1 MRYIRAA
8 ALPLLGWNFRT
19 MHWLYYYVM
28 TFIMTILLYVC
39 SIPHGSV
46 SFVNC
51 LYLAVTA
58 LTCTGM
64 APINLSTLNTAQQV
78 LIGISFFIGSAP
90 IVSLAVLE
98 IRMRAFHTAFA
109 ARSKKKGSQ
118 EQGGTAGPESKP
130 LVAGPVGGESI
141 PGDDSEPINH
151 PTPGDIQQP
160 LQSSSWRRAQQFLSK
175 RTVGRNSAFHDL
187 TPEERKSLFTVE
199 YKAVVLLRWIVLGCI
214 IFPQIFG
221 AFSVA
226 AYFAVS
232 TGIFISVA
240 AFNNAGMSLLDQ
252 SMLAD
257 LPPNDHIAYDIRNTL
272 KYTLNYPRRVY
283 THMFP
288 MKETW
293 YLFGVLA
300 GLNSVDLVAFEVFT
314 QHDAEVMAVPRID
327 RIIDGVFQ
335 AFSVRCSG
343 FTIVSIGALNSG
355 LQSLYVGMMYVS
367 AYPITIVMRNSNV
380 YEERSL
386 GIFSDNRPPV
396 RGDSSGEEGDEP
408 HTSSNP
414 RKDRLF
420 FIKQQLEALLGYDLW
435 ALIVAT
441 TVIAFLENQK
451 YEHDPLGYSL
461 FNIIFE
467 VFSAYATIGLSIGTP
482 GQYYAL
488 SGSWTTVSKVIVI
501 GLMLRGRH
509 RSLPV
514 DIDRAV
520 QLPAE
525 DDDGRHGEDGEGEQQ
540 QRVREREREQV
551 EK

>member
-1 MRYIRAA
+1 M
-8 ALPLLGWNFRT
+8 T
-19 MHWLYYYVM
+19 M
-28 TFIMTILLYVC
+28 LLYVC

-78 LIGISFFIGSAP
+78 LLGISFFIGSAP
-90 IVSLAVLE
+90 TVSLAVLE

-118 EQGGTAGPESKP
+118 EQGGTAGPESRP
-130 LVAGPVGGESI
+130 LVAGQVGGESF
-141 PGDDSEPINH
+141 PGNDSEPMNH
-151 PTPGDIQQP
+151 PTPEDTEKP

-175 RTVGRNSAFHDL
+175 RTVGRNCAFHDL
-187 TPEERKSLFTVE
+187 TREEQKSLFTVE
-199 YKAVVLLRWIVLGCI
+199 
-214 IFPQIFG
+214 IFG
-221 AFSVA
+221 AISVA
-226 AYFAVS
+226 AYLAVYRADTCRENGANPISRDGRS

-257 LPPNDHIAYDIRNTL
+257 LPPNDHIAYGSLSLLPKTLHNTL
-272 KYTLNYPRRVY
+272 RRHTKHAQIYSQLPPPCIYPYVSNEGN
-283 THMFP
+283 M
-288 MKETW
+288 
-293 YLFGVLA
+293 
-300 GLNSVDLVAFEVFT
+300 LVAFEIFT

-386 GIFSDNRPPV
+386 GIFSDNTPPV
-396 RGDSSGEEGDEP
+396 RGDSSGEEGDAP
-408 HTSSNP
+408 HTSSNS
-414 RKDRLF
+414 REDRLF
-420 FIKQQLEALLGYDLW
+420 FVKQQPPSQTTPIAAMATLNSSSPTVEALLGYDLW
-435 ALIVAT
+435 ALVVAMT
-441 TVIAFLENQK
+441 LIAFLENQK

-520 QLPAE
+520 QLPGE
-525 DDDGRHGEDGEGEQQ
+525 DDDGRHEEDGEEEQ
-540 QRVREREREQV
+540 QRVREREGDREQV

>member
-8 ALPLLGWNFRT
+8 TLPLLGRNFRT

-28 TFIMTILLYVC
+28 TFIMTMLLYVC

-78 LIGISFFIGSAP
+78 LLGISFFIGSAP
-90 IVSLAVLE
+90 TVSLAVLE

-118 EQGGTAGPESKP
+118 EQGGTAGPESRP
-130 LVAGPVGGESI
+130 LVAGQVGGESF
-141 PGDDSEPINH
+141 PGNDSEPMNH
-151 PTPGDIQQP
+151 PTPEDTEKP

-175 RTVGRNSAFHDL
+175 RTVGRNCAFHDL
-187 TPEERKSLFTVE
+187 TREEQKSLFTVE
-199 YKAVVLLRWIVLGCI
+199 YKALVLLRWIVLGCI

-221 AFSVA
+221 AISVA
-226 AYFAVS
+226 AYLAVYRADTCRENGANPIS

-252 SMLAD
+252 SMVQFKTEEFPLII
-257 LPPNDHIAYDIRNTL
+257 LSVLMCIGNTFW
-272 KYTLNYPRRVY
+272 PI
-283 THMFP
+283 
-288 MKETW
+288 
-293 YLFGVLA
+293 YLRMIISLM
-300 GLNSVDLVAFEVFT
+300 LVAFEIFT

-386 GIFSDNRPPV
+386 GIFSDNTPPV
-396 RGDSSGEEGDEP
+396 RGDSSGEEGDAP
-408 HTSSNP
+408 HTSSNS
-414 RKDRLF
+414 REDRLF
-420 FIKQQLEALLGYDLW
+420 FVKQQLEALLGYDLW
-435 ALIVAT
+435 ALVVAMT
-441 TVIAFLENQK
+441 LIAFLENQK

-520 QLPAE
+520 QLPGE
-525 DDDGRHGEDGEGEQQ
+525 DDDGRHEEDGEEEQ
-540 QRVREREREQV
+540 QRVREREGDREQV